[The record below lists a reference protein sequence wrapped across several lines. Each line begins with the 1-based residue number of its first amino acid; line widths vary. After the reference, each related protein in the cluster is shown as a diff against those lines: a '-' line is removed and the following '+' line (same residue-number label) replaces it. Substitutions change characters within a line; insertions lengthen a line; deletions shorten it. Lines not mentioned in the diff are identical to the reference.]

1 LTARAATGQ
10 DAMNIYASRLAAS
23 ALMVLACAGSAAAA
37 AQSTLPNSGMVFT
50 CVNAAGRTLT
60 SDRLIGECMDREQ
73 RVLSRDGTLIR
84 IVPPSL
90 TADERAEKEARE
102 RRITAEKEARAEAV
116 RRDKLLLQRFP
127 SETEHQKARAAALED
142 SHASMRASEARLAEL
157 TRERKP
163 LVEESEF
170 YKGKTLP
177 ALLKQQL
184 DANEAATAAQR
195 DGQLQLK
202 AEQERIAKRY
212 DAELAHLR
220 RLWAGA
226 APGSI
231 LTMADADTAASNN
244 GKATKP
250 IKPTATQ
257 SR

>member
-1 LTARAATGQ
+1 MTTTFAL
-10 DAMNIYASRLAAS
+10 RLAAAP
-23 ALMVLACAGSAAAA
+23 ALVLLSVVASGAAA
-37 AQSTLPNSGMVFT
+37 AQSTLPSSGQVFT
-50 CVNAAGRTLT
+50 CVNAAGRTVT

-73 RVLSRDGTLIR
+73 RLLSRDGTLIR

-90 TADERAEKEARE
+90 TADERAEKEARD
-102 RRITAEKEARAEAV
+102 RRVAAEKEARAEAV

-127 SETEHQKARAAALED
+127 SEAEHQKARAAALED
-142 SHASMRASEARLAEL
+142 SYASLRASETRLAEL

-163 LVEESEF
+163 LLEESEF
-170 YKGKTLP
+170 YKGKALP

-195 DGQLQLK
+195 DAQINLK
-202 AEQERIAKRY
+202 GEQERIAKRY
-212 DAELAHLR
+212 DAELAHLK

-231 LTMADADTAASNN
+231 LTVADAEPAGN
-244 GKATKP
+244 GRATKP
-250 IKPTATQ
+250 LKPASTQ